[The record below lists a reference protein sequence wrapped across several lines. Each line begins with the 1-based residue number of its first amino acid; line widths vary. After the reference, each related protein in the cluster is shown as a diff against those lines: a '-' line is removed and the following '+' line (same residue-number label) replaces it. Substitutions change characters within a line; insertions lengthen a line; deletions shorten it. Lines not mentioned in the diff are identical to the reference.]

1 MSTEALHTK
10 AYKKED
16 LLNLPKTE
24 IHNKTYWY
32 LWPVI
37 SALSTVVGFLL
48 LLMVYSDETTSA
60 LLGIS
65 ILFGILIILPLFI
78 GYFKKKTCRKFYI
91 DNADPSYKQL
101 LYRCQ
106 MRGVKTSSRTFQ
118 LDDVKRFEVVQRK
131 KGNKL
136 KWYCALLFKSDQYMI
151 LTTALDEPLAF
162 HYAKQLN
169 KFLALNTSLDKSAL
183 EKALMPY
190 IPLKEQ
196 KRIKIIRTIQI
207 ILFFVA
213 SGIVVLF
220 IVLFSIGNV
229 ELLPS
234 IIIMFLGL
242 VFGILLIMALNGST
256 FDGL

>member
-10 AYKKED
+10 VYKKED

-37 SALSTVVGFLL
+37 SVLSTITGFILL
-48 LLMVYSDETTSA
+48 QMIYNDEKTSA
-60 LLGIS
+60 LVSAS

-91 DNADPSYKQL
+91 DNANPSYIQL

-106 MRGVKTSSRTFQ
+106 MRGVKTSSKDFQ

-136 KWYCALLFKSDQYMI
+136 KWYCALLFKSEKYMI

-169 KFLALNTSLDKSAL
+169 KFLASNTSLDKNAL
-183 EKALMPY
+183 EKTLMPY

-213 SGIVVLF
+213 VGIVILF
-220 IVLFSIGNV
+220 IVLFAIGNV

-234 IIIMFLGL
+234 IIIMILGL

-256 FDGL
+256 FDSL